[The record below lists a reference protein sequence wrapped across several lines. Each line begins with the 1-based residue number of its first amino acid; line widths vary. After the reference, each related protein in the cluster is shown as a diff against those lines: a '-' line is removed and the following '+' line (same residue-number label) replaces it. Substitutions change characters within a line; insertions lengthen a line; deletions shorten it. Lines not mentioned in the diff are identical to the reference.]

1 MGSIFS
7 LLTESTYLSCG
18 NGEGNPLH
26 PVVIEFLD
34 GMRQCL
40 ELDTD
45 RDSMTGREVR
55 SCFALFVTNLI
66 DCFPRKLLLL
76 TCNFFKQKIFIVFP
90 SQLCSRF
97 AT

>member
-1 MGSIFS
+1 MFVSPYPPNLTGSFF
-7 LLTESTYLSCG
+7 LSCG

-45 RDSMTGREVR
+45 RDSVAGREVR

-66 DCFPRKLLLL
+66 DCFPRKFAR
-76 TCNFFKQKIFIVFP
+76 T
-90 SQLCSRF
+90 LC
-97 AT
+97 